1 MTTHGY
7 RLKDVG
13 TNAPY
18 PDSPIFPTAAHAVQW
33 AVLHNLPPVWWPIP
47 DVAPVA
53 IEDVAA

>member
-1 MTTHGY
+1 MNGY
-7 RLKDVG
+7 RLKDIG

-47 DVAPVA
+47 DVAPVVA
-53 IEDVAA
+53 NEDAA